1 MIDHKYKPACEIHI
15 ILLLY
20 HQIQDGTT
28 YENEKGLLVS
38 IETCLQTKCFQWLAD
53 FQVLADLKLESSNKV
68 KFFNVEERFTI
79 FKNLITDFLCRSWNE
94 RYYTSFQTKNYAFR
108 QNHGKTILY
117 LKWFSGHFKA
127 KFYFILLSILD

>member
-15 ILLLY
+15 ILLVY
-20 HQIQDGTT
+20 HQIQDGTI
-28 YENEKGLLVS
+28 YENEKGY
-38 IETCLQTKCFQWLAD
+38 WLASNLSAKQN
-53 FQVLADLKLESSNKV
+53 FSRYLRLKIWTIIKYEVLADLELESGNKV

-117 LKWFSGHFKA
+117 LK
-127 KFYFILLSILD
+127 